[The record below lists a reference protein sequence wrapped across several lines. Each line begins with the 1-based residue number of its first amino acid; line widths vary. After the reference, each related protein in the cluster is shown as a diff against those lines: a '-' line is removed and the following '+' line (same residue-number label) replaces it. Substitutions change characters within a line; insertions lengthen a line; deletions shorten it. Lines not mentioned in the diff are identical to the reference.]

1 MILQIRDFKQI
12 LQTLFNDGLPS
23 FWDNDGR
30 LLSQEQYHN
39 LLVHSHMDHS
49 KFEDLAKQLNGKVII
64 EKLTDD
70 FEIFDQFLITQ
81 SNFPPLLYFVCGIGS
96 VN

>member
-1 MILQIRDFKQI
+1 MGSRDRLAIILWARIFINKRNLVKVVQEKENQMLLQIRDFKQI

-39 LLVHSHMDHS
+39 LLVHSRMDHS
-49 KFEDLAKQLNGKVII
+49 KFEDLAK
-64 EKLTDD
+64 
-70 FEIFDQFLITQ
+70 
-81 SNFPPLLYFVCGIGS
+81 
-96 VN
+96 